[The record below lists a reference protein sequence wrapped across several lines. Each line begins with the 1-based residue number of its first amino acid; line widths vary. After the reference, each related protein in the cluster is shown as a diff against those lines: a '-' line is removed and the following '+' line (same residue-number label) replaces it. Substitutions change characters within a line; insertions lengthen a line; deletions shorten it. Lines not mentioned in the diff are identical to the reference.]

1 MPTLYRVVLGKFD
14 DWPME
19 WWCKCKTSTLVNTA
33 ALKFIKT
40 AVAFGVIIGANI
52 LLNMTFL
59 HFIFTDLDF
68 YYLLE

>member
-1 MPTLYRVVLGKFD
+1 MIGRWNGGVNF
-14 DWPME
+14 
-19 WWCKCKTSTLVNTA
+19 KTSTLVNTA
-33 ALKFIKT
+33 LKFIVP

-59 HFIFTDLDF
+59 HFIFTRSGF